1 MTIKFLSNKRN
12 LYGLL
17 CLSYFLMGYMC
28 TTMGLTITQLIF
40 VCAVMG
46 LGNFAQYLLGYSQ
59 GIVFTTS
66 NRPQFIKELDKI
78 NELIRKEN
86 KKTSKTKKKKCVKC
100 NRNDGTCG
108 CANGGCSSGGCKNC

>member
-1 MTIKFLSNKRN
+1 MTNFLSNKRN

-28 TTMGLTITQLIF
+28 TTIGLTITQLIF

-66 NRPQFIKELDKI
+66 QRPQFIQELEKI
-78 NELIRKEN
+78 NELMRKEN
-86 KKTSKTKKKKCVKC
+86 KEASNKKRKSSKKKK
-100 NRNDGTCG
+100 GCG
-108 CANGGCSSGGCKNC
+108 SGGCKNC